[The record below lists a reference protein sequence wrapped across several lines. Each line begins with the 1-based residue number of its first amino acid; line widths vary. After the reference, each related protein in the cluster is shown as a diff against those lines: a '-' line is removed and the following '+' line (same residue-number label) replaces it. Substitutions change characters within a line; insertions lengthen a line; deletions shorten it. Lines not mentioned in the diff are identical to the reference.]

1 MDRKRVNSSRIRS
14 IGYDEKNQIL
24 EVEMSNGQVWQYTK
38 VSPEVHRRFMA
49 APSPTSF
56 FEDRIEEDYGARE
69 VRR

>member
-14 IGYDEKNQIL
+14 VGYDEKSQTL
-24 EVEMSNGQVWQYTK
+24 EVEMSNGQVWQYAK

-56 FEDRIEEDYGARE
+56 FEDRIAEDYSGKR
-69 VRR
+69 V